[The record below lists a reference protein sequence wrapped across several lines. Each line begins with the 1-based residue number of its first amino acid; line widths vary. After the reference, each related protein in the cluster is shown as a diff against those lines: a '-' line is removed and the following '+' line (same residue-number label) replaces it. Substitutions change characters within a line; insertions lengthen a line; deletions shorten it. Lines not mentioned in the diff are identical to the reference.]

1 MISKR
6 NITILAVAA
15 IFSLN
20 LASCSKK
27 NAEVETD
34 YAAKKASA
42 ETLMTQISSSM
53 ASMKTD
59 HDQWMATLTT
69 ASAKP
74 SADTSKIA
82 SLKSDIAK
90 HEAMGDSINVLMD
103 STKAYMNAT
112 PDMGAD
118 AFKNAD
124 DQLGT
129 NFNNLNDKWKSFQD
143 THTSLAQQVQQYAVT
158 AAGNAADTAK
168 AKAEAKTETK
178 APEKKAAP
186 KEMAPKHKPGVARK
200 SAQ

>member
-27 NAEVETD
+27 NTEVETD

-42 ETLMTQISSSM
+42 ETLMTQITSSM
-53 ASMKTD
+53 ASMKSD
-59 HDQWMATLTT
+59 HDQWLATLTT

-74 SADTSKIA
+74 GADTSKIA

-143 THTSLAQQVQQYAVT
+143 THTSLAQQVQQYAVS
-158 AAGNAADTAK
+158 AAGAAADSAH
-168 AKAEAKTETK
+168 AKTKAK
-178 APEKKAAP
+178 APEKKVADKPAP
-186 KEMAPKHKPGVARK
+186 THKPGVARR